1 MKPTPFVIIYL
12 IIAPLLVK
20 AQLNDTTLIKKL
32 SVNGFCLCK
41 TTLESLKQ
49 SYADVKE
56 VDVEEMDL
64 AKGCYGQ
71 DSRFIAGRGYTSD
84 RQPGMVFQKDP
95 QSDYISKI
103 RLTKQFKGNLPDGT
117 YIDLSKLL
125 LKDLFKLYPA
135 LKDKWGSRG
144 CSDYW
149 NFSNDTLSFFVKI
162 DKTKQPQF
170 PIDEAY
176 YADKPIVSVDLA
188 TSCYS
193 FKDDKAVVVLE
204 DNNTDP
210 VFFIDSIR
218 VNKAVLQNYDPND
231 IASVTVYKNSDAT
244 ERLASATNGL
254 IYIETKKFAKTQYWK
269 YFKSKSAEYAKI
281 VSSPENDSKI
291 QYILNKRILKNNF
304 EGDLEAINDK
314 IFKGIQI
321 INKQQLI
328 DDYHIADKE
337 YGVLISS
344 DVPANLH
351 NGKNKF

>member
-1 MKPTPFVIIYL
+1 MRPIPFVIFCL
-12 IIAPLLVK
+12 IATPFLVK
-20 AQLNDTTLIKKL
+20 AQLSDTVLVKKL
-32 SVNGFCLCK
+32 SVNGLCLCK

-49 SYADVKE
+49 SYTDVRE
-56 VDVEEMDL
+56 VDLEEMDL
-64 AKGCYGQ
+64 ARGCYGQ
-71 DSRFIAGRGYTSD
+71 DSRFIAGKGYAFD
-84 RQPGMVFQKDP
+84 RQLGIIFQKDP
-95 QSDYISKI
+95 KSDYISKI

-176 YADKPIVSVDLA
+176 YADKPIEAVDLV

-218 VNKAVLQNYDPND
+218 INKAVLQNYDPNE

-244 ERLASATNGL
+244 ERIESATNGL
-254 IYIETKKFAKTQYWK
+254 IYIETKKFAKTKYWK
-269 YFKSKSAEYAKI
+269 YFKLKSAEYAKI
-281 VSSPENDSKI
+281 VPSPENDSNI
-291 QYILNKRILKNNF
+291 QYILNKRILKDNF
-304 EGDLEAINDK
+304 EGDLAAINDK
-314 IFKGIQI
+314 IFTGIQI

-328 DDYHIADKE
+328 GDYHIIDKE
-337 YGVLISS
+337 FGVLISS
-344 DVPANLH
+344 DVPPNLH

>member
-1 MKPTPFVIIYL
+1 MRPTPFIIICL
-12 IIAPLLVK
+12 IITPLLVK
-20 AQLNDTTLIKKL
+20 AQLSDTALIKKL

-41 TTLESLKQ
+41 ATLESLKQ
-49 SYADVKE
+49 SYTDVRE

-71 DSRFIAGRGYTSD
+71 DSRFIAGRGYASD
-84 RQPGMVFQKDP
+84 QRLGIVFQKDL

-103 RLTKQFKGNLPDGT
+103 RLTKQFKGNLPNGT

-170 PIDEAY
+170 PVDEAY
-176 YADKPIVSVDLA
+176 YADKPIEAVDLVA
-188 TSCYS
+188 SCYS

-218 VNKAVLQNYDPND
+218 VNKRVLQNYDPNE
-231 IASVTVYKNSDAT
+231 IASVTVYKNADAIKKM
-244 ERLASATNGL
+244 ESATNGL
-254 IYIETKKFAKTQYWK
+254 IYIETKKFAKLKYWK
-269 YFKSKSAEYAKI
+269 FFKSKSEEYAKI
-281 VSSPENDSKI
+281 VTSPENDSSI
-291 QYILNKRILKNNF
+291 QCILNKRILKDNF
-304 EGDLEAINDK
+304 EGDLAAIDDK

-321 INKQQLI
+321 ISKQQLAL
-328 DDYHIADKE
+328 DYNIIDKE
-337 YGVLISS
+337 FGVLINS
-344 DVPANLH
+344 DIPPNLH